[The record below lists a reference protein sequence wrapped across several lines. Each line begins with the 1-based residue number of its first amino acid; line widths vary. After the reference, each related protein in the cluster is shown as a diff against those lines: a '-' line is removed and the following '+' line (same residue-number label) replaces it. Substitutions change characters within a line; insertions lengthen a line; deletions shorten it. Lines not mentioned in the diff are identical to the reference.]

1 MESGGPA
8 CHQLSIRG
16 RGLSESTKGEGGLKK
31 RHNNQERIK
40 GMDGGKEAEEG
51 LESRPIRK

>member
-31 RHNNQERIK
+31 RHNNQELREWMERRREK
-40 GMDGGKEAEEG
+40 KRERRD
-51 LESRPIRK
+51 

>member
-31 RHNNQERIK
+31 RNNKQERIK
-40 GMDGGKEAEEG
+40 GMDGGKETGEEG
-51 LESRPIRK
+51 QRD